1 MVLASREE
9 EAYEY
14 AKEMDVDY
22 MMVIFGGYA
31 RYSGDDINKFLWI
44 IRIAGNEN
52 QHIKEADFLANGVYK
67 IDEGATK
74 TMLNSMMYKMNYYR
88 FGEVN
93 LGKGGGFD
101 NNRNAFIGNKDVKFR
116 FFEEAFTSQ
125 NWIVR
130 IYKVKDRGNRD
141 RIAYRP
147 IGDKSVS
154 AVSAGDKVRNIPNF
168 FHKYGKKVGRV

>member
-52 QHIKEADFLANGVYK
+52 QHIKEADYLSNGVYK
-67 IDEGATK
+67 IDSGATK

-88 FGEVN
+88 F
-93 LGKGGGFD
+93 
-101 NNRNAFIGNKDVKFR
+101 AFKFP
-116 FFEEAFTSQ
+116 T
-125 NWIVR
+125 
-130 IYKVKDRGNRD
+130 
-141 RIAYRP
+141 
-147 IGDKSVS
+147 
-154 AVSAGDKVRNIPNF
+154 
-168 FHKYGKKVGRV
+168 KKIL